1 MLLRDCHLLED
12 QMDEGDAM
20 MDVEADAQ
28 AYAVEMAILRTK
40 TYCLMWLEENGNPPF
55 ELASCS
61 VATER
66 AFKDEYNREFSKALD
81 QAKEK
86 AKALE
91 DDKKSIL
98 EAINHLYESYEID
111 DDYESRERIVLNIP
125 EKGTVK
131 IIKSINDLTMNA
143 PKAFQKCKEDELHR
157 LQTTISTINSYQNI
171 QTEEKNVVPPVKSKK
186 GRPRISQAQKN
197 KFIKIWHKWCEARDA
212 GFTKKEFCQD
222 EGISEK
228 ELDKGRL
235 YLRHRQ
241 K

>member
-1 MLLRDCHLLED
+1 MLLRDCLRLEN

-40 TYCLMWLEENGNPPF
+40 TYCLMWLEENSNPPF

-66 AFKDEYNREFSKALD
+66 AFKDEYNREVSKALD

-86 AKALE
+86 AKTLE
-91 DDKKSIL
+91 DDEDSIL
-98 EAINHLYESYEID
+98 EAITYLYESCEID
-111 DDYESRERIVLNIP
+111 EEYELKETEVLHLP
-125 EKGTVK
+125 EKGTKK
-131 IIKSINDLTMNA
+131 IIESINDLIMNA
-143 PKAFQKCKEDELHR
+143 PKAFQKWKEDELQR
-157 LQTTISTINSYQNI
+157 LQTTISTMSSYQNI

-197 KFIKIWHKWCEARDA
+197 KFIKIWHKWCEARDD
-212 GFTKKEFCQD
+212 GFTKKEFCRD

-235 YLRHRQ
+235 YLRHR
-241 K
+241 